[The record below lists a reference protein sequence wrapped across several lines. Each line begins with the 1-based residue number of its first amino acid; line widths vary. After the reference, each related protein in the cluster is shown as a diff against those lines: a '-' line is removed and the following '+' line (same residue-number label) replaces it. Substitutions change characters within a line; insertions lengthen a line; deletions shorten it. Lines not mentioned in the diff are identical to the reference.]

1 MSVPSATP
9 VVSTVHSPAE
19 TAKLDHSKLLSK
31 QHSDGGWGL
40 VPIQSRA
47 GRFASFD
54 VAEFEPVTGF
64 ETEWKYTPIKA
75 LAALLDGEL
84 DGSRYE
90 YSTGTPKDG
99 VAGAHVEWAKRTDPR
114 VGSVGK
120 PEERGSANAWSQFDE
135 ALVITVAGD
144 DLVQTRL
151 SRSTF
156 TGSAHAAHTVIEAK
170 PNSNGVVIMDNSGV
184 ALLTENVEISV
195 ADGAR
200 LTVISVQEW
209 ASDGIHMATHFAKI
223 GRDAFLKHVVV
234 SLSGSIV
241 RVNTNG
247 HLSGEGADVELLGV
261 YFADAGQHLEQ
272 QVFVNHDA
280 PHTKSRVSYRG
291 ALQGQD
297 ARAVWIGDVLIRPTA
312 PGTDSYEENRNLLLT
327 EGTRADSV
335 PNLEIETGDIAGA
348 GHASASGRFDD
359 EQLFYLQSR
368 GIPEDEARR
377 LVVRAFLSAII
388 QKIGVPAVQERLE
401 QAIELELSDANVGTA
416 S

>member
-1 MSVPSATP
+1 M
-9 VVSTVHSPAE
+9 
-19 TAKLDHSKLLSK
+19 LDHSKLLSK

-47 GRFASFD
+47 GRFSSFE
-54 VAEFEPVTGF
+54 VADFEPVNGM
-64 ETEWKYTPIKA
+64 EAEWKFTPVKT
-75 LAALLDGEL
+75 LGVLFNDTLDGAPFDYTVEP
-84 DGSRYE
+84 GSHEAPDAEGVSLEWVDR
-90 YSTGTPKDG
+90 SDKRIGT
-99 VAGAHVEWAKRTDPR
+99 
-114 VGSVGK
+114 VGK
-120 PEERGSANAWSQFDE
+120 PEERGSANGWSHFDE
-135 ALVITVAGD
+135 ALIVTVSGENPSEAH
-144 DLVQTRL
+144 L
-151 SRSTF
+151 SRSHF
-156 TGSAHAAHTVIEAK
+156 TTAPRSAHTFIHAK
-170 PNSNGVVIMDNSGV
+170 PNSRGVVVINSSGD
-184 ALLTENVEISV
+184 AMLSENVEILV
-195 ADGAR
+195 EDGAR
-200 LTVISVQEW
+200 LTVVSVQEW
-209 ASDGIHMATHFAKI
+209 SKDGIHLATHFAKV
-223 GRDAFLKHVVV
+223 GHGAYLKHVVV
-234 SLSGSIV
+234 SLSGSVV

-247 HLSGEGADVELLGV
+247 HLIGEGSDIELLGV
-261 YFADAGQHLEQ
+261 YFADAGEHLEQ

-280 PHTKSRVSYRG
+280 PHSKSRVSYRG
-291 ALQGQD
+291 ALQGKD

-377 LVVRAFLSAII
+377 LVVRAFLSAIV

-401 QAIELELSDANVGTA
+401 LAIEAELSQTVLGAA

>member
-1 MSVPSATP
+1 M
-9 VVSTVHSPAE
+9 
-19 TAKLDHSKLLSK
+19 LDHSKLLSK

-40 VPIQSRA
+40 IPIQSRA

-54 VAEFEPVTGF
+54 VAEFEPVNGM
-64 ETEWKYTPIKA
+64 EAEWKFTPVKT
-75 LAALLDGEL
+75 LAALFNDNLDG
-84 DGSRYE
+84 RRFE
-90 YSTGTPKDG
+90 YSAATPADSA
-99 VAGAHVEWAKRTDPR
+99 AGISLEWVDRSDKRI
-114 VGSVGK
+114 GSAGK
-120 PEERGSANAWSQFDE
+120 PEERGSANGWSHFEE
-135 ALVITVAGD
+135 ALVITVSGEN
-144 DLVQTRL
+144 LSETHLTR
-151 SRSTF
+151 SGF
-156 TGSAHAAHTVIEAK
+156 SAAARAAHTVIHAE
-170 PNSNGVVIMDNSGV
+170 PNSNGIVVINNSGEV
-184 ALLTENVEISV
+184 LLSENVEILV
-195 ADGAR
+195 GDGAR
-200 LTVISVQEW
+200 LTVVSVQEW
-209 ASDGIHMATHFAKI
+209 AHDGIHLATHFAKV
-223 GRDAFLKHVVV
+223 GRDAYLKHVIV
-234 SLSGSIV
+234 SLSGSVV

-247 HLSGEGADVELLGV
+247 HLIGEGADIELLGV

-280 PHTKSRVSYRG
+280 PHSKSRVSYRG
-291 ALQGQD
+291 ALQGKD

-388 QKIGVPAVQERLE
+388 QKIGVAAVQERLE
-401 QAIELELSDANVGTA
+401 LAIEAELNDAVLGA
-416 S
+416 SS

>member
-1 MSVPSATP
+1 VSPVHTPAASAR
-9 VVSTVHSPAE
+9 
-19 TAKLDHSKLLSK
+19 LDHSRLPSK

-64 ETEWKYTPIKA
+64 EAEWKYTPTK
-75 LAALLDGEL
+75 LLGALLDGEL
-84 DGSRYE
+84 DGGHYE
-90 YSTGTPKDG
+90 YTAVTPEG
-99 VAGAHVEWAKRTDPR
+99 GIAGAHLEWVTRTDAR
-114 VGSVGK
+114 IGSVGK

-135 ALVITVAGD
+135 ALIITVAGD
-144 DLVQTRL
+144 DCMQTRI
-151 SRSTF
+151 SRIGFSKT
-156 TGSAHAAHTVIEAK
+156 ARAAHTVIDAK
-170 PNSNGVVIMDNSGV
+170 PNSDGVVIIDSSGG
-184 ALLTENVEISV
+184 ALLSENVEISV
-195 ADGAR
+195 GDGAR

-209 ASDGIHMATHFAKI
+209 ANDGIHLASHFAKI
-223 GRDAFLKHVVV
+223 GRDAYLKHVVV

-241 RVNTNG
+241 RINTNS
-247 HLSGEGADVELLGV
+247 HLSGEGSDVELLGV

-280 PHTKSRVSYRG
+280 PRSKSRVSYRG
-291 ALQGQD
+291 ALQGEN

-388 QKIGVPAVQERLE
+388 QRIGVPEVQEQLE
-401 QAIELELSDANVGTA
+401 FAIEAELSELAGESA

>member
-9 VVSTVHSPAE
+9 VVTTVHKPSAS
-19 TAKLDHSKLLSK
+19 AMLDHSKLLSK

-54 VAEFEPVTGF
+54 VAEFEPVAGF
-64 ETEWKYTPIKA
+64 EAEWKFTPIK
-75 LAALLDGEL
+75 LLDALLNGEL

-90 YSTGTPKDG
+90 YSVETPKESSDG
-99 VAGAHVEWAKRTDPR
+99 ITIEWVNRTDER
-114 VGSVGK
+114 IGIVGK
-120 PEERGSANAWSQFDE
+120 PEERGSANGWSQFHE
-135 ALVITVAGD
+135 ALVITVSGEQPAE
-144 DLVQTRL
+144 VSITRDAF
-151 SRSTF
+151 STLPR
-156 TGSAHAAHTVIEAK
+156 AAHTVIEAK
-170 PNSNGVVIMDNSGV
+170 PHSNGTVIINSSGG
-184 ALLTENVEISV
+184 ALLSENVEISV
-195 ADGAR
+195 GDGAR
-200 LTVISVQEW
+200 LTVVSVQEW
-209 ASDGIHMATHFAKI
+209 EDEGKHLATHFAKV
-223 GRDAFLKHVVV
+223 GRDAYLKHVVV
-234 SLSGSIV
+234 SLSGTVV

-247 HLSGEGADVELLGV
+247 HLAGEASDIELLGV

-280 PHTKSRVSYRG
+280 PRSKSRVSYRG
-291 ALQGQD
+291 ALQGKD

-388 QKIGVPAVQERLE
+388 QKIGVSAVQERLE
-401 QAIELELSDANVGTA
+401 LAIEAELSETPAGTA